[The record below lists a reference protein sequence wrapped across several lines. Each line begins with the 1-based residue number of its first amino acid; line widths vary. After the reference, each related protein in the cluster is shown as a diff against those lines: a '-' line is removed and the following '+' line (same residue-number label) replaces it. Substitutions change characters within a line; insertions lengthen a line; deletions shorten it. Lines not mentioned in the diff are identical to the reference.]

1 MRINANIA
9 ALNASR
15 NLMGSNGNLGKSL
28 EKLSSDH
35 RVNRAG
41 DDAAGL
47 SLSEGLRA
55 EIRGNTQAQ
64 RNAQDGISYIQTTEG
79 ALTEVHAMLQ
89 RMRLLAVQAANAGTG
104 DNGVIEQDEVAALI
118 DEIKGI
124 GERTTFSGNQVFTD
138 YGTSSLTFQ
147 VGAGTGDTLT
157 AIDQDLTLDPGVGGI
172 FSTVLSV
179 DLTSVSGAHTA
190 LDAIDAAIT
199 DVSEVRGSL
208 GAAQNRLE
216 HTVAN
221 LGIAVEN
228 LMASESRIRDAD
240 MAVEMVNSTRSQI
253 LTQAGTAM
261 LAQANTAP
269 QSILLLL
276 QG

>member
-28 EKLSSDH
+28 EKLSSGY

-47 SLSEGLRA
+47 SISEGLRA

-79 ALTEVHAMLQ
+79 ALTEVHGMLQ
-89 RMRLLAVQAANAGTG
+89 RMRQLAVQAANAGTG
-104 DNGVIEQDEVAALI
+104 DNGLAEQDEVEALI

-157 AIDQDLTLDPGVGGI
+157 AIDQDLTLDPGVGGM
-172 FSTVLSV
+172 FSTVLAV
-179 DLTSVSGAHTA
+179 DLTSVSGAHA
-190 LDAIDAAIT
+190 AIDAIDAAIT

-208 GAAQNRLE
+208 GAAQNLLE

-240 MAVEMVNSTRSQI
+240 MAVEMVSFTRSQI